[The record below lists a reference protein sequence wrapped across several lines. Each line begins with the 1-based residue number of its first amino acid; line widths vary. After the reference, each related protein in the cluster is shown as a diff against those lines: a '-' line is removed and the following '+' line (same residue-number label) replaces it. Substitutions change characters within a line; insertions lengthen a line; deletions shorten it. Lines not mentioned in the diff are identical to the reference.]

1 MPNMLTPIKAFFSNW
16 CQRSVLLPDTQ
27 LADWL
32 TTGEILEQDH
42 FGIKVVRLENGD
54 ILKIF
59 RVKRTFSSANI
70 FSYARS
76 FCRNEK
82 RLHQLSIPT
91 IQVKQLFHLRTDHKT
106 AVLYSPL
113 QGVTVREL
121 FTQHV
126 LTAEHAQTL
135 GEFIARLHDLGIYFR
150 GLHSGNIVLTPQG
163 HWGLIDISE
172 MTIFPWR
179 LERRRRKR
187 NFARYWR
194 NAAEAE
200 SFGLANIKVLISAY
214 CAASQYV
221 NMQESDV
228 ARYLFKQ

>member
-1 MPNMLTPIKAFFSNW
+1 MFTQINAFFFNW
-16 CQRSVLLPDTQ
+16 YQRSVLLPDTQ

-32 TTGEILEQDH
+32 STSEVLEQDR
-42 FGIKVVRLENGD
+42 FGIKVVRLANGD

-59 RVKRTFSSANI
+59 RVKRTISSANL

-82 RLHQLSIPT
+82 RLHQLEIPT
-91 IQVKQLFHLRTDHKT
+91 IRVKQLFHLEMDSKT

-113 QGVTVREL
+113 AGDTVREL
-121 FTQHV
+121 FSRGE
-126 LTAEHAQTL
+126 LTVQHAQML
-135 GEFIARLHDLGIYFR
+135 GEFIARLHDLGVYFR
-150 GLHSGNIVLTPQG
+150 GLHSGNIVLTPNGQM
-163 HWGLIDISE
+163 GLIDISE

-200 SFGLANIKVLISAY
+200 NFGLANIKELISSY
-214 CAASQYV
+214 CAASQRV
-221 NMQESDV
+221 RMQEVDV

>member
-1 MPNMLTPIKAFFSNW
+1 MPVLTLMKAFLSNW
-16 CQRSVLLPDTQ
+16 YQRSVLLPDTQ

-32 TTGEILEQDH
+32 STGEILEQDH
-42 FGIKVVRLENGD
+42 FGIKVVRLTNGD

-59 RVKRTFSSANI
+59 RVKRKFSSANF

-82 RLHQLSIPT
+82 RLHQLNIPT
-91 IQVKQLFHLRTDHKT
+91 IQVKQLFHLGSDHKS

-113 QGVTVREL
+113 VGKTVREL
-121 FTQHV
+121 FTRGE
-126 LTAEHAQTL
+126 LTDVHAQQL

-150 GLHSGNIVLTPQG
+150 GLHSGNIVLTPEGQF
-163 HWGLIDISE
+163 GLIDISE

-194 NAAEAE
+194 NAAEAQ
-200 SFGLANIKVLISAY
+200 SFGLANIQVLINAY
-214 CAASQYV
+214 CAASQHV
-221 NMQESDV
+221 RMQEADV
-228 ARYLFKQ
+228 ARYLFRQ

>member
-1 MPNMLTPIKAFFSNW
+1 MLTLIKAFFTNW
-16 CQRSVLLPDTQ
+16 YQRSVLLPETQ

-32 TTGEILEQDH
+32 SKGEILEQDH
-42 FGIKVVRLENGD
+42 FGIKVVRLESGD

-59 RVKRTFSSANI
+59 RVKRTFSSANV

-82 RLHQLSIPT
+82 RLHQLNIPT
-91 IQVKQLFHLRTDHKT
+91 IQVKQLFHLHADRKT

-121 FTQHV
+121 FTQDT
-126 LTAEHAQTL
+126 LAAEHAHTL
-135 GEFIARLHDLGIYFR
+135 GAFIARLHDLGVYFR

-163 HWGLIDISE
+163 QWGLIDISE

-200 SFGLANIKVLISAY
+200 SFGLANIKILISAY
-214 CAASQYV
+214 CAASQHV
-221 NMQESDV
+221 KMQEADV
-228 ARYLFKQ
+228 ARYLFRQ

>member
-1 MPNMLTPIKAFFSNW
+1 MLTRMKTFFLNW
-16 CQRSVLLPDTQ
+16 YQRSKHLPELQ
-27 LADWL
+27 LDAWL
-32 TTGEILEQDH
+32 STGEVLEQDCY
-42 FGIKVVRLENGD
+42 GIKVVCLADGD

-59 RVKRTFSSANI
+59 RVKRSFSSANL

-82 RLHQLSIPT
+82 RLRQLGIPT
-91 IQVKQLFHLRTDHKT
+91 IQVKQLFRLSTDNKT
-106 AVLYSPL
+106 AVLYTPL
-113 QGVTVREL
+113 AGITVREL
-121 FTQHV
+121 FSRGI
-126 LTAEHAQTL
+126 LTSEHAQTL

-163 HWGLIDISE
+163 QWGLIDISE

-194 NAAEAE
+194 SAAEAT
-200 SFGLANIKVLISAY
+200 SFGLENIKVLISAY
-214 CAASQYV
+214 CAASQRV
-221 NMQESDV
+221 PMQEADI

>member
-1 MPNMLTPIKAFFSNW
+1 MLTQIKAFFFNW
-16 CQRSVLLPDTQ
+16 YQRSVLLPDTQ

-32 TTGEILEQDH
+32 STGEVLEQDR
-42 FGIKVVRLENGD
+42 FGIKVVRLTNGD

-59 RVKRTFSSANI
+59 RVKRTISSANL

-82 RLHQLSIPT
+82 RLHQLEIPT
-91 IQVKQLFHLRTDHKT
+91 IRVKQLFHLETDNKT

-113 QGVTVREL
+113 VGVTVREL
-121 FTQHV
+121 FSRGE
-126 LTAEHAQTL
+126 LTAQHAQML
-135 GEFIARLHDLGIYFR
+135 GEFIARLHDLGVYFR
-150 GLHSGNIVLTPQG
+150 GLHSGNIVLTPNG
-163 HWGLIDISE
+163 KMGLIDISE

-200 SFGLANIKVLISAY
+200 NFGLANIKELISAY
-214 CAASQYV
+214 CAASQRV
-221 NMQESDV
+221 RMQEADV

>member
-1 MPNMLTPIKAFFSNW
+1 MLTPIKTFFSNW
-16 CQRSVLLPDTQ
+16 YQRSELLPDVQ

-32 TTGEILEQDH
+32 RTGKILEQDH
-42 FGIKVVRLENGD
+42 FGIKVVRLTNGD

-59 RVKRTFSSANI
+59 RVKRAFSSANL

-82 RLHQLSIPT
+82 RLHQLNIPT
-91 IQVKQLFHLRTDHKT
+91 IQVKQLYHLSSDHKT

-113 QGVTVREL
+113 VGTTVREL
-121 FTQHV
+121 FTNGA
-126 LTAEHAQTL
+126 LNENHAQKL
-135 GEFIARLHDLGIYFR
+135 GVFMARLHDLGIYFR
-150 GLHSGNIVLTPQG
+150 GLHSGNIVLTLEGQF
-163 HWGLIDISE
+163 GLIDISE

-194 NAAEAE
+194 NASEAK
-200 SFGLANIKVLISAY
+200 SFGLTNIKVLISAY
-214 CAASQYV
+214 CAASQYIK
-221 NMQESDV
+221 MQEADV
-228 ARYLFKQ
+228 ARYLFRQ

>member
-1 MPNMLTPIKAFFSNW
+1 MLKLIKAFFTNW
-16 CQRSVLLPDTQ
+16 YQRSMLLSDAQ

-32 TTGEILEQDH
+32 SAGEILEQDH
-42 FGIKVVRLENGD
+42 FGIKVVRLANGD

-59 RVKRTFSSANI
+59 RVKRTISSANL

-82 RLHQLSIPT
+82 RLHQLGIPT
-91 IQVKQLFHLRTDHKT
+91 IQVKQLYHLSKDHKT

-113 QGVTVREL
+113 EGVTVREL
-121 FTQHV
+121 FAKGQ
-126 LTAEHAQTL
+126 LTAAHARQL
-135 GEFIARLHDLGIYFR
+135 GAFIARVHDLGIYFR
-150 GLHSGNIVLTPQG
+150 GLHSGNIVFTPQG
-163 HWGLIDISE
+163 ELGLIDISE

-194 NAAEAE
+194 NAAEAN
-200 SFGLANIKVLISAY
+200 SFGLANIQVLISAY
-214 CAASQYV
+214 CAASQHV
-221 NMQESDV
+221 NMQEADV

>member
-1 MPNMLTPIKAFFSNW
+1 MIKLLKAFLSNW
-16 CQRSVLLPDTQ
+16 YQRSTPLPDTQ
-27 LADWL
+27 LATWL
-32 TTGEILEQDH
+32 STGEVLEQDR
-42 FGIKVVRLENGD
+42 FGIKVVLLANGD

-59 RVKRTFSSANI
+59 RVKRTFSSANF

-82 RLHQLSIPT
+82 RLHQLAIPT
-91 IQVKQLFHLRTDHKT
+91 IQVKQLFHLNSDHKT

-113 QGVTVREL
+113 EGVTVREL
-121 FTQHV
+121 FTRHE
-126 LTAEHAQTL
+126 LSSEHAKKL
-135 GEFIARLHDLGIYFR
+135 GAFIARLHDLGIYFR
-150 GLHSGNIVLTPQG
+150 GLHSGNIVLTPVG
-163 HWGLIDISE
+163 EFGLIDISE

-200 SFGLANIKVLISAY
+200 SFGLANIKALISAY
-214 CAASQYV
+214 CASSQRV
-221 NMQESDV
+221 HMQEADV